1 MYLGLIEYNLMY
13 YETMR
18 IGSKYSISKGEDS
31 ITIVRMMHDYF
42 EKVYINK
49 DGYVNVTMNRFSVRF
64 SYPRHLSMI
73 SIGEI
78 SEILEYEGKRYM
90 RDSMLIERINRMLY
104 DLIKY
109 YHTNN
114 PNYDIADYITP

>member
-1 MYLGLIEYNLMY
+1 MY

-31 ITIVRMMHDYF
+31 VTIVRMMSDYF

-49 DGYVNVTMNRFSVRF
+49 DGYVNITMNRFSVRF
-64 SYPRHLSMI
+64 SYPKHLSMVN
-73 SIGEI
+73 IGEI

-90 RDSMLIERINRMLY
+90 RDSLLIERINRMMY

-114 PNYDIADYITP
+114 PNYDIVNYITP

>member
-1 MYLGLIEYNLMY
+1 
-13 YETMR
+13 
-18 IGSKYSISKGEDS
+18 
-31 ITIVRMMHDYF
+31 MM
-42 EKVYINK
+42 
-49 DGYVNVTMNRFSVRF
+49 
-64 SYPRHLSMI
+64 

-114 PNYDIADYITP
+114 PSYDIANYITP